1 MVRDVDADARMTIVT
16 RFIGSFLQNL
26 ILILLKTREARTAWH
41 RRMHNTSSDTAP
53 RDVRRESV
61 VRTTTD
67 AHQRH
72 GFMSS
77 RP

>member
-16 RFIGSFLQNL
+16 RFIGGFLQNL
-26 ILILLKTREARTAWH
+26 ILNSFENSEARTAWH

-61 VRTTTD
+61 CAPQPTPTNAMD
-67 AHQRH
+67 L
-72 GFMSS
+72 
-77 RP
+77 